1 MERIVSH
8 LHSASRSSLH
18 PSSKQTRRERTDK
31 KQWESRGN
39 SICPS
44 TTIQFASMRNYLFLL
59 FLFLY
64 VVVLRYVRAF
74 LSLDYTFHPVSF
86 RFVSNQIHYLEDVV
100 QEKKDRNAVFIA
112 ISTYAYRSQ
121 TADFYKHNNLKKYHS
136 FFVVTQDEPTY
147 YVCIITGIDA

>member
-1 MERIVSH
+1 
-8 LHSASRSSLH
+8 
-18 PSSKQTRRERTDK
+18 
-31 KQWESRGN
+31 
-39 SICPS
+39 
-44 TTIQFASMRNYLFLL
+44 MRNYLFLL

-86 RFVSNQIHYLEDVV
+86 RFVSNQIRYLEDVV